1 MNLKSLSPY
10 GFYIITPELTMKW
23 YDKTDHAD
31 VEEKFQECL
40 QQLPA
45 DADVVVVD
53 FIY

>member
-10 GFYIITPELTMKW
+10 GFHIVTPEFTVEW
-23 YDKTDHAD
+23 YDKTDHDD
-31 VEEKFQECL
+31 VEKKFQECL